1 MPRKTSQPNDESEKE
16 EIVEKQNHE
25 QSGNDIE
32 NLTRMLAAVLD
43 YLSDEENEVIDV
55 EYIIDNT
62 EGLRDWWKQYKENN
76 RKRIEEEIAASLGEL
91 SFEQLKKIR
100 EQIKENG

>member
-16 EIVEKQNHE
+16 EEVEKPNHE
-25 QSGNDIE
+25 QSGNEIE

-76 RKRIEEEIAASLGEL
+76 RKRIEEEIAASLGDL